1 MISIK
6 IAIAFS
12 ISISVV
18 YGWLKPSAEYL
29 NDFAEGHGKPTIVI
43 YLPEFIPSQWIK
55 WHKKYDSTYIAYC
68 IKIFFSK
75 YLYIFSFIGFKC
87 CN

>member
-29 NDFAEGHGKPTIVI
+29 NDFAEGHGKPAIVI

-55 WHKKYDSTYIAYC
+55 WHKKYVSTLHIASRY
-68 IKIFFSK
+68 FSLNT
-75 YLYIFSFIGFKC
+75 YVFSFTGFKC